1 MIVLI
6 AASAMFL
13 AASQAAV
20 AAPTNAYKDC
30 LKQASIQAKKTKV
43 GGDAYE
49 AFARTTCSAQISGL
63 REALI
68 AFEVKNGT
76 KRKDAASDADLTV
89 DDYLASSVDN
99 YKFLAGVAADNAKVE
114 ADFKAKAAVATP
126 PAPAAPTA
134 QATPASA
141 PKPPK

>member
-1 MIVLI
+1 MIPLI

-43 GGDAYE
+43 AGDAYE
-49 AFARTTCSAQISGL
+49 AFARNACSAQIAGL
-63 REALI
+63 RDALV

-76 KRKDAASDADLTV
+76 KRKDAATDADMTV

-99 YKFLAGVAADNAKVE
+99 YKFLAGVDAENAKAE
-114 ADFKAKAAVATP
+114 ADAKARAVPPTTP
-126 PAPAAPTA
+126 AA

>member
-1 MIVLI
+1 MIPLI

-20 AAPTNAYKDC
+20 AAPTNAYKNC
-30 LKQASIQAKKTKV
+30 LKQASTQAKKDKV

-49 AFARTTCSAQISGL
+49 AYARNLCSAQITGL
-63 REALI
+63 RDALI

-76 KRKDAASDADLTV
+76 KRKDAATDADMTV

-99 YKFLAGVAADNAKVE
+99 YKFLAGVDAENAKAE
-114 ADFKAKAAVATP
+114 ADAKARA
-126 PAPAAPTA
+126 AAPTAPAA

>member
-1 MIVLI
+1 MIPLI

-43 GGDAYE
+43 AGDAYE
-49 AFARTTCSAQISGL
+49 AFARNSCSAQITGL
-63 REALI
+63 RDALI

-76 KRKDAASDADLTV
+76 KRKDAATDADLTV

-99 YKFLAGVAADNAKVE
+99 YKFLTGVGAENAKAE
-114 ADFKAKAAVATP
+114 ADFKAKAAT
-126 PAPAAPTA
+126 AAPTA
-134 QATPASA
+134 PAAQTTPASV

>member
-1 MIVLI
+1 MIPLI

-20 AAPTNAYKDC
+20 AAPTNAYKNC
-30 LKQASIQAKKTKV
+30 LKQASTQAKKDKV

-49 AFARTTCSAQISGL
+49 AYARNACGTQITGL
-63 REALI
+63 RDALI

-76 KRKDAASDADLTV
+76 KRKDAATDADLTV

-99 YKFLAGVAADNAKVE
+99 YKFLAGVEADNAKAE
-114 ADFKAKAAVATP
+114 ADARAKAAAT
-126 PAPAAPTA
+126 PAPAAQP
-134 QATPASA
+134 TPASA

>member
-1 MIVLI
+1 MIPLI

-49 AFARTTCSAQISGL
+49 AFARTTCSAQITGL
-63 REALI
+63 RDALI

-76 KRKDAASDADLTV
+76 KRKDAATDADLTV

-99 YKFLAGVAADNAKVE
+99 YKFLAGVDAENEKAE
-114 ADFKAKAAVATP
+114 ADARAAAQAASTAK
-126 PAPAAPTA
+126 PAAP
-134 QATPASA
+134 ATPASA
-141 PKPPK
+141 

>member
-1 MIVLI
+1 MIPLI

-43 GGDAYE
+43 VGDAYE
-49 AFARTTCSAQISGL
+49 AFARNSCSAQITGL
-63 REALI
+63 RDALI

-76 KRKDAASDADLTV
+76 KRKDAATDADLTV

-99 YKFLAGVAADNAKVE
+99 YKFLTGVDAENAKAE
-114 ADFKAKAAVATP
+114 ADAKARA
-126 PAPAAPTA
+126 AAPTAPAA

>member
-1 MIVLI
+1 MIPLI

-43 GGDAYE
+43 AGDAYE
-49 AFARTTCSAQISGL
+49 AFARNACSAQITGL
-63 REALI
+63 RDALI

-76 KRKDAASDADLTV
+76 KRKDAASDADMTV

-99 YKFLAGVAADNAKVE
+99 YKFLTGVDAENAKAE
-114 ADFKAKAAVATP
+114 ADAKARA
-126 PAPAAPTA
+126 AAPTAPAA

>member
-1 MIVLI
+1 MIPLI

-43 GGDAYE
+43 AGDAYE
-49 AFARTTCSAQISGL
+49 AFARNSCSAQITGL
-63 REALI
+63 RDALI

-76 KRKDAASDADLTV
+76 KRKDAASDADMTV

-99 YKFLAGVAADNAKVE
+99 YKFLAGVAADNSRAE
-114 ADFKAKAAVATP
+114 AEAKAKAA
-126 PAPAAPTA
+126 AA
-134 QATPASA
+134 ATPAATPAAA
-141 PKPPK
+141 PQPPPK

>member
-1 MIVLI
+1 MIPLI

-43 GGDAYE
+43 AGDAYE
-49 AFARTTCSAQISGL
+49 AFARSTCSAQISGL
-63 REALI
+63 RDALI

-76 KRKDAASDADLTV
+76 KRKDAATDADLTV

-99 YKFLAGVAADNAKVE
+99 YKFLAGVAADNAKAE
-114 ADFKAKAAVATP
+114 ADARAKAAAT
-126 PAPAAPTA
+126 PAPAA

>member
-1 MIVLI
+1 MIPLI

-20 AAPTNAYKDC
+20 AAPTNAYKNC
-30 LKQASIQAKKTKV
+30 LKQASTQAKKDKV
-43 GGDAYE
+43 SGDAYE
-49 AFARTTCSAQISGL
+49 AYARNACGAQITGL
-63 REALI
+63 RDALI
-68 AFEVKNGT
+68 SFEVKNGT
-76 KRKDAASDADLTV
+76 KRKDAATDADLTV

-99 YKFLAGVAADNAKVE
+99 YKFLAGVDAENAKAE
-114 ADFKAKAAVATP
+114 ADAKART
-126 PAPAAPTA
+126 AAPTAPAA